1 MQNPEGPAWDG
12 LLRLAGPGSRCWS
25 GPLAELP
32 GDLEFLTFWSLE
44 EAYPGGRLRYHLGQ
58 VVMLQVMNRL
68 AEEGQRVRSI
78 LCDPDSLTL
87 RGDAFALWRD
97 NLARTSRFL
106 ELVAD
111 RSIRTAQMSELIREQ
126 RKRPEFQAL
135 RTAVAGAAL
144 RFRDEI
150 LQIDITDKAQEELSL
165 YRGYRPDEEPPRSLV
180 PLARALR
187 SAFDLPLHLLLSTA
201 YAFFQRPSWFSSD
214 WLADFCAYLSC
225 RTAQV
230 PGLTL
235 LEADRNAYAWLLMEC
250 LFALAGTL
258 GPPAAGAAWPALFL
272 LDRVPAVDGRG
283 SMMLRNPAGCLF
295 LDAPPEELRRR
306 LDQAPAA
313 VRQEINRLFL
323 DGQTSVALDADG
335 WGDEVL
341 LRFAGWQARC
351 RELLRY
357 SPCAAARPRPSPARG
372 AAHDV
377 FFSYNRED
385 FKAVQ
390 DIAGQL
396 EARGLHPWIDLFELR
411 PGMPWLPA
419 FESLID
425 DAPAA
430 AVFIGRSG
438 VGPWQREEI
447 DALLAD
453 IAKKDRPIIPV
464 LLPDASAEPALPVFL
479 SNRTYV
485 DFRRDVPPPLDL
497 LIFGITG
504 RNAEAP

>member
-12 LLRLAGPGSRCWS
+12 LLRLAGPGSRRWS
-25 GPLAELP
+25 EQLAELP
-32 GDLEFLTFWSLE
+32 ADLELLTFWSLE

-68 AEEGQRVRSI
+68 AEKGQRVRSI

-87 RGDAFALWRD
+87 RGEAFTLWRD

-111 RSIRTAQMSELIREQ
+111 RSIRTAKMSELIREQ

-135 RTAVAGAAL
+135 RTAVASAAL

-165 YRGYRPDEEPPRSLV
+165 YRGYRPDKEPPRSLA

-187 SAFDLPLHLLLSTA
+187 SAFDLPPYLLLSTA

-214 WLADFCAYLSC
+214 WLADFCAHLSC

-250 LFALAGTL
+250 LFALAG
-258 GPPAAGAAWPALFL
+258 PPAAGAAWPALFL
-272 LDRVPAVDGRG
+272 LDSVPAVDGRG

-295 LDAPPEELRRR
+295 LDAPPEELRQR
-306 LDQAPAA
+306 LDQTPAV

-323 DGQTSVALDADG
+323 DGQTAVALDADG
-335 WGDEVL
+335 WEDEVL

-351 RELLRY
+351 RELLRHR
-357 SPCAAARPRPSPARG
+357 PGAAAIPRPSPAR
-372 AAHDV
+372 AAYDV
-377 FFSYNRED
+377 FFSYNRAD
-385 FKAVQ
+385 FQAVQ
-390 DIAGQL
+390 DIAEQL
-396 EARGLHPWIDLFELR
+396 EARGLHPWIDLFGLR
-411 PGMPWLPA
+411 PGMPWQPA
-419 FESLID
+419 LECVID

-447 DALLAD
+447 DALLAG
-453 IAKKDRPIIPV
+453 IAKDRPVIPV
-464 LLPDASAEPALPVFL
+464 LLPDAPAEPALPAFL
-479 SNRTYV
+479 RNRTWV
-485 DFRRDVPPPLDL
+485 DFRRDVPAPLDL

-504 RNAEAP
+504 QNEEAP